1 MFRIKLF
8 EKFITSRPIRKVMS
22 RYKYKHSKRVAN
34 LTKELSSLEDVYNSA
49 LYHDFLERGGKIED
63 TKKVLSFN
71 SYQLILALSHDED
84 EDTLESLKTSLDG
97 KPQEFINNIVYIKL
111 CDRTD
116 NLKTRFSNDR
126 LKNKY
131 IKKSAKLIQFL
142 YDSFEGDKSI
152 LDSFIEKHIFSVIPK
167 MTEKITLNSFNEV

>member
-34 LTKELSSLEDVYNSA
+34 LTKEFTNSEDVYNSA
-49 LYHDFLERGGKIED
+49 LYHDFLERGGEKSETRKI
-63 TKKVLSFN
+63 LSFS
-71 SYQLILALSHDED
+71 SYELVLALSHDED
-84 EDTLESLKTSLDG
+84 EDTLESLKTSLHD

-116 NLKTRFSNDR
+116 NLKTKFSNDN
-126 LKNKY
+126 LKSKY
-131 IKKSAKLIQFL
+131 IKKSSKLIQFL
-142 YDSFEGDKSI
+142 YDSFEGDKTP
-152 LDSFIEKHIFSVIPK
+152 LDSFIEKHIFNIIPK
-167 MTEKITLNSFNEV
+167 MREMLILNEIVGD

>member
-1 MFRIKLF
+1 MFRIKIF

-34 LTKELSSLEDVYNSA
+34 LTKELSNSEDVYNSA

-63 TKKVLSFN
+63 TRKVLSFH
-71 SYQLILALSHDED
+71 SYQLVLALSHDED
-84 EDTLESLKTSLDG
+84 EDTLTSLKIALQD
-97 KPQEFINNIVYIKL
+97 KPQEFINDIVCIKL

-116 NLKTRFSNDR
+116 NLKTRLDEDR
-126 LKNKY
+126 LKRKY
-131 IKKSAKLIQFL
+131 IKKSTKLIQYL

-152 LDSFIEKHIFSVIPK
+152 LDSFIEKHIFSIIPK
-167 MTEKITLNSFNEV
+167 MREELLEEV